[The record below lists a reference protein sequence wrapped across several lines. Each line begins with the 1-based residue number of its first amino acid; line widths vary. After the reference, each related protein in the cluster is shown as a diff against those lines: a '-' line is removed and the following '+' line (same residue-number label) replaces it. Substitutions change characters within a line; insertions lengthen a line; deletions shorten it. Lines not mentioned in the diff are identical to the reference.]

1 MPELKV
7 YIVEDSPFVRKSL
20 LKVIKEIPGVEIVGN
35 GDSVKSAIEFL
46 TSNKSDVCI
55 LDFNLPDGKG
65 VDIIKEIKPKHSA
78 AVYIVISNIVDDLLK
93 KAILDKGADYFF
105 DKSNEIDDL
114 LELLEEFAEARK

>member
-55 LDFNLPDGKG
+55 LDFNLPDGTG